1 MKFLIFHISKAWKT
15 DPFRVEPSCI
25 GNYREYPPV
34 PYGVRVLHTQ
44 KKKNSHRPYFFIP
57 YGHSFELSLINA
69 KQKKNWINI

>member
-34 PYGVRVLHTQ
+34 LYGVTCACIAHAE
-44 KKKNSHRPYFFIP
+44 KKTPMAPTFSYHMVI
-57 YGHSFELSLINA
+57 H
-69 KQKKNWINI
+69 